1 MTTRTRLFLLSA
13 LAVTVVATG
22 LSVTASAA
30 RRLANPTIVATLDI
44 GRVRE
49 GLSERVDAQAGLM
62 AQSQSIEVEN
72 NERIRKIEELQSE
85 MADVVDSARREA
97 LQEELD
103 LHLVRVAAWRNY
115 IQQQIDIEKSLLLQ
129 DLYRKITQ
137 AVQELA
143 EIEGIDIVLIN
154 DAGQQVQTIAD
165 SQVARE
171 LQVRQQISSRRIIYA
186 SPGVDITEQLIVRM
200 NNAYAAAQGAR

>member
-1 MTTRTRLFLLSA
+1 M
-13 LAVTVVATG
+13 
-22 LSVTASAA
+22 
-30 RRLANPTIVATLDI
+30 N
-44 GRVRE
+44 
-49 GLSERVDAQAGLM
+49 
-62 AQSQSIEVEN
+62 
-72 NERIRKIEELQSE
+72 
-85 MADVVDSARREA
+85 
-97 LQEELD
+97 
-103 LHLVRVAAWRNY
+103 
-115 IQQQIDIEKSLLLQ
+115 
-129 DLYRKITQ
+129 KITQ